1 MCGTLPSPSSS
12 ASDFLPPAQ
21 EPRPWKP
28 LALRSPAGSATRRPL
43 WTLSGW
49 VGRRSSSPGWAAA
62 SSLATSRRKD
72 TEMYKGESSGCCGPR
87 GPGRNAPRLGHTCPS
102 KRRPGGT
109 VRWGNLPVPPRRAC
123 DSLPWPLGHCHS
135 QSAARGSQAFGPAAA
150 RAAGGWWPLAAP
162 RRGGSFAGPRPGAR
176 RRRRWGRPA
185 LGLAKS
191 LKAPAPSLTPGASNH
206 SVSIS
211 LTLFIPLKTH
221 LKTLQAGVRAG
232 LYPH

>member
-1 MCGTLPSPSSS
+1 MLRPARPGEKCTAFGPHLPLQE
-12 ASDFLPPAQ
+12 AAWRARAVGEPARA
-21 EPRPWKP
+21 PAPGLRLTPVATWPLP
-28 LALRSPAGSATRRPL
+28 LAECSP
-43 WTLSGW
+43 W
-49 VGRRSSSPGWAAA
+49 
-62 SSLATSRRKD
+62 
-72 TEMYKGESSGCCGPR
+72 
-87 GPGRNAPRLGHTCPS
+87 
-102 KRRPGGT
+102 
-109 VRWGNLPVPPRRAC
+109 LP
-123 DSLPWPLGHCHS
+123 
-135 QSAARGSQAFGPAAA
+135 AFGPAAA
-150 RAAGGWWPLAAP
+150 RAAGGWWWPLAAP

>member
-1 MCGTLPSPSSS
+1 MLR
-12 ASDFLPPAQ
+12 PA
-21 EPRPWKP
+21 
-28 LALRSPAGSATRRPL
+28 
-43 WTLSGW
+43 
-49 VGRRSSSPGWAAA
+49 
-62 SSLATSRRKD
+62 
-72 TEMYKGESSGCCGPR
+72 
-87 GPGRNAPRLGHTCPS
+87 
-102 KRRPGGT
+102 RPGEKCTAFGPHLPLQEAAWRDRA
-109 VRWGNLPVPPRRAC
+109 VGEPPVPPRRAC
-123 DSLPWPLGHCHS
+123 DSLPWPPGHCHS

-162 RRGGSFAGPRPGAR
+162 RRGGSFAGPRPGPR